1 MKTRIFTLFAAMMLL
16 FGAKA
21 MAQTNGD
28 VNEDGVVNE
37 QDIEAVIKIMQE
49 AGGVDGQYYYYVG
62 QDPIT
67 ADNYTTL
74 AEVSNTL
81 LKEKEYTTE
90 RYDYTYVLVPN
101 SVTSIRVKEL
111 SIGAYWSD
119 DSYQIDSTISI
130 PGHVVY
136 KTSGRCGASATILF
150 EFDYTPVQHPTTSTL
165 KGDVNGDGVVDVADI
180 AAVIKIMTDNGSIET
195 KYYYYIGLEEITAD
209 NYMTLAEARTTTLP
223 ARRYSGEEKGKLYIL
238 VPDIVTSIKLKDF
251 NAGAYVSEGGYS
263 IDASI
268 SIPGH
273 KVYVTRPMSAVGG
286 AAVIVEYC
294 YE

>member
-1 MKTRIFTLFAAMMLL
+1 MKTRIFSLFAAMMLL

-101 SVTSIRVKEL
+101 SVTSIRVRDL

-136 KTSGRCGASATILF
+136 KTTGRCGASATILF

-223 ARRYSGEEKGKLYIL
+223 ARQYSKGKGKLYIL

-251 NAGAYVSEGGYS
+251 NLQAYVTEGGYS

-273 KVYVTRPMSAVGG
+273 KVYVTTPSYSGS
-286 AAVIVEYC
+286 VIVEYY

>member
-1 MKTRIFTLFAAMMLL
+1 MKTRIFTLFAAFALL
-16 FGAKA
+16 FSANA

-90 RYDYTYVLVPN
+90 RWGYMYVLCPN
-101 SVTSIRVKEL
+101 SVTSIKVL
-111 SIGAYWSD
+111 QPGLGFWSD

-136 KTSGRCGASATILF
+136 KTTGRCGASATILF

-223 ARRYSGEEKGKLYIL
+223 ARQYSKEKGKLYIL

-251 NAGAYVSEGGYS
+251 YLQAYVTEGGYS

-273 KVYVTRPMSAVGG
+273 KVYVTTPSYSGS
-286 AAVIVEYC
+286 VIVEYC

>member
-1 MKTRIFTLFAAMMLL
+1 MKQKLFMMLAAL
-16 FGAKA
+16 MVLGTSA
-21 MAQTNGD
+21 MAQS
-28 VNEDGVVNE
+28 E
-37 QDIEAVIKIMQE
+37 
-49 AGGVDGQYYYYVG
+49 
-62 QDPIT
+62 
-67 ADNYTTL
+67 
-74 AEVSNTL
+74 
-81 LKEKEYTTE
+81 
-90 RYDYTYVLVPN
+90 
-101 SVTSIRVKEL
+101 
-111 SIGAYWSD
+111 
-119 DSYQIDSTISI
+119 
-130 PGHVVY
+130 
-136 KTSGRCGASATILF
+136 
-150 EFDYTPVQHPTTSTL
+150 TL

-223 ARRYSGEEKGKLYIL
+223 ARRYSGGKGKLYIL

-251 NAGAYVSEGGYS
+251 NLQAYVTEGGYS

-268 SIPGH
+268 SIPGY

>member
-1 MKTRIFTLFAAMMLL
+1 MKTRIFSLFATFALL
-16 FGAKA
+16 FSVSAV
-21 MAQTNGD
+21 AQTNGD

-90 RYDYTYVLVPN
+90 RWGYTYVLVPN
-101 SVTSIRVKEL
+101 SVTSIRAIDL

-136 KTSGRCGASATILF
+136 KTTGRCGASATILF

-195 KYYYYIGLEEITAD
+195 KYYYYIGMEEITAD

-223 ARRYSGEEKGKLYIL
+223 ARHYSKEGKGKLYIL

-251 NAGAYVSEGGYS
+251 NLQAYVSEGGYS

-273 KVYVTRPMSAVGG
+273 KVYVTRPSYSGSI
-286 AAVIVEYC
+286 IVEYC

>member
-1 MKTRIFTLFAAMMLL
+1 MKTRIFSLFAAMMLL

-90 RYDYTYVLVPN
+90 RFDYTYVLVPN

-136 KTSGRCGASATILF
+136 KTIGRCGASATILF
-150 EFDYTPVQHPTTSTL
+150 EFDYTPVQHPTTSPL
-165 KGDVNGDGVVDVADI
+165 KGDINADGVVDVADI

-195 KYYYYIGLEEITAD
+195 KYYYYIGMEEITAD

-223 ARRYSGEEKGKLYIL
+223 ARQYSKGKGKLYIL

-251 NAGAYVSEGGYS
+251 NAGAYVTEGGYS

-273 KVYVTRPMSAVGG
+273 KVYVTRPSYSGS
-286 AAVIVEYC
+286 VIVEYC